1 MVLTFVLSQCFIVKL
16 LTKPILLRI
25 LWHYYTNSPPIS
37 KSWIR
42 PCSGIPELWI
52 SIPGGFV
59 IKRVWAWVGYRTR
72 KPSLLKRLI
81 SGADCKAWYTSAE
94 HDYEREAQVVSLRDL
109 VSLFTIHNPPVLQT
123 TQNQTLSIYPRVR
136 MLATNSPSKEKK
148 KNEVFF
154 FCIFVQALS
163 LPKGLPDDF
172 TRQWRV
178 KSSGV
183 SQ

>member
-1 MVLTFVLSQCFIVKL
+1 MIVLTFVLSQSYWQS
-16 LTKPILLRI
+16 

-59 IKRVWAWVGYRTR
+59 IKREWAWVGYRTR

-81 SGADCKAWYTSAE
+81 SGADCKACYTSAE
-94 HDYEREAQVVSLRDL
+94 RDHEREAQVVSLRDL
-109 VSLFTIHNPPVLQT
+109 VSLFTIANPPVLQN
-123 TQNQTLSIYPRVR
+123 TQNQTLSIYPWVL

-148 KNEVFF
+148 EWSGLFLNLCPHPFT
-154 FCIFVQALS
+154 
-163 LPKGLPDDF
+163 PKGSPRRF
-172 TRQWRV
+172 YSSVTSKIVWR
-178 KSSGV
+178 
-183 SQ
+183 